1 MNLKKNTINKTRKE
15 LLTMSKTFQLILSPI
30 SLNNRNIYNVI
41 YGNLHK
47 SDAIVF
53 AFVDY
58 DKEELDHYCK
68 VFKHFYDEPNIYFIG
83 IENDPNNITDNL
95 IDKAIDVLNKSNLP
109 LNDYKL
115 KTFYMPKKDE
125 KALSELK
132 NAIDSLNCSDEDKL
146 QLMKVMTG
154 QL

>member
-1 MNLKKNTINKTRKE
+1 MT
-15 LLTMSKTFQLILSPI
+15 KTFQLIFSQI
-30 SLNNRNIYNVI
+30 TTNNKNIYLVI
-41 YGNLHK
+41 YDNLLKADDTDK
-47 SDAIVF
+47 STLDSYCE
-53 AFVDY
+53 AFKY
-58 DKEELDHYCK
+58 
-68 VFKHFYDEPNIYFIG
+68 FYDEPNIFFIG
-83 IENDPNNITDNL
+83 IEKDPSNITPEL
-95 IDKAIDVLNKSNLP
+95 IDVAIDALNKSDFP

>member
-1 MNLKKNTINKTRKE
+1 MKNITTKTRKE
-15 LLTMSKTFQLILSPI
+15 LLIMTKTFQLIFSQI
-30 SLNNRNIYNVI
+30 TTNNKNIYHVI
-41 YGNLHK
+41 YDNLHK
-47 SDAIVF
+47 ADAAVF
-53 AFVDY
+53 VFVDT
-58 DKEELDHYCK
+58 DKSTLDSYCEA
-68 VFKHFYDEPNIYFIG
+68 FKYFYDEPNIYFIG
-83 IENDPNNITDNL
+83 IEKDPNNITPEL
-95 IDKAIDVLNKSNLP
+95 IDVVIDALNKSDLP

>member
-1 MNLKKNTINKTRKE
+1 
-15 LLTMSKTFQLILSPI
+15 MSKTFQLILSPI

-68 VFKHFYDEPNIYFIG
+68 AFKHFYDEPNIYFIG

-109 LNDYKL
+109 LNGYALSNVFKSC
-115 KTFYMPKKDE
+115 KDE
-125 KALSELK
+125 KVEKKVRQTLDSMDLDEAEKELLYQALTNRK
-132 NAIDSLNCSDEDKL
+132 I
-146 QLMKVMTG
+146 
-154 QL
+154 

>member
-1 MNLKKNTINKTRKE
+1 MT
-15 LLTMSKTFQLILSPI
+15 KTFQLILSPI

-41 YGNLHK
+41 YNNLHK
-47 SDAIVF
+47 SYATVF

-58 DKEELDHYCK
+58 DKEELDFYCEA
-68 VFKHFYDEPNIYFIG
+68 FKHFYDEPNIHFIG
-83 IENDPNNITDNL
+83 IEKDPNNITPEL
-95 IDKAIDVLNKSNLP
+95 IDVAIDTLNKSDLP

>member
-1 MNLKKNTINKTRKE
+1 
-15 LLTMSKTFQLILSPI
+15 MSKTFQLILSPI
-30 SLNNRNIYNVI
+30 SLNNRKIYNVI

-58 DKEELDHYCK
+58 DKEELDYYCEA
-68 VFKHFYDEPNIYFIG
+68 FKHFYDEPNIYFIG
-83 IENDPNNITDNL
+83 IEKDPSNITPEL
-95 IDKAIDVLNKSNLP
+95 IDVAIDALNKSDLP

-115 KTFYMPKKDE
+115 KTFYMPKPKKDE
-125 KALSELK
+125 NALSELK
-132 NAIDSLNCSDEDKL
+132 NVDDSLNCSDEDKL
-146 QLMKVMTG
+146 QLMKLMTG

>member
-1 MNLKKNTINKTRKE
+1 MKNITTKTRKE
-15 LLTMSKTFQLILSPI
+15 LLAMTKTFQLIFSQI
-30 SLNNRNIYNVI
+30 TTNNKNIYHVI
-41 YGNLHK
+41 YDNLHK
-47 SDAIVF
+47 ADATVF
-53 AFVDY
+53 VFVDT
-58 DKEELDHYCK
+58 DKSTLDFYSEA
-68 VFKHFYDEPNIYFIG
+68 FKHFYDEPNIYFIG
-83 IENDPNNITDNL
+83 IEKDPSNITPEL
-95 IDKAIDVLNKSNLP
+95 IDVAIEALNKSDLP

>member
-1 MNLKKNTINKTRKE
+1 MT
-15 LLTMSKTFQLILSPI
+15 KTFQLILSPI

-41 YGNLHK
+41 YNNLHK
-47 SDAIVF
+47 SDATVF

-58 DKEELDHYCK
+58 DKEELDFYCEA
-68 VFKHFYDEPNIYFIG
+68 FKHFYDEPNIYFIG
-83 IENDPNNITDNL
+83 IEKDPSNITPEL
-95 IDKAIDVLNKSNLP
+95 IDVAIDALNKSDFP